1 MLYEKILGDY
11 KISMKEK
18 QEVKKTALNF
28 VLAQIKNKKI
38 ELQRDPNDEEI
49 IAILKKEVKAL
60 NEAIGFLEK
69 ANKPEELA
77 EEQKKKSIIESY
89 LPQMLNREQTEK
101 LIKEIIDKQG
111 ITDLKT
117 GKWLLMKELM
127 ASHRS
132 ELDWSLVNEIINSM
146 L

>member
-1 MLYEKILGDY
+1 
-11 KISMKEK
+11 MKEK

-38 ELQRDPNDEEI
+38 ELQRDPNDDEI

-60 NEAIGFLEK
+60 NEAIWFLEK
-69 ANKPEELA
+69 ANKPEELS
-77 EEQKKKSIIESY
+77 EEQEKKSIIEWY
-89 LPQMLNREQTEK
+89 LPQMLDREHTK
-101 LIKEIIDKQG
+101 TLIDEIIQKQW

-117 GKWLLMKELM
+117 WRGILMKELM
-127 ASHRS
+127 WTHRS
-132 ELDWSLVNEIINSM
+132 ELDWALVNEIINSM